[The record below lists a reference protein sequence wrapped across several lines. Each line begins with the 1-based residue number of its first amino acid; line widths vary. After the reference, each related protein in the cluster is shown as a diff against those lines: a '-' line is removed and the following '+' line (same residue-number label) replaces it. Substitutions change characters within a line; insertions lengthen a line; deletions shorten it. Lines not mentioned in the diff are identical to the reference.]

1 MENLGGL
8 ENTEEKQTEEKVLD
22 ITEAKKKRKPFHYW
36 TVGGRDYRLKLKAS
50 TIGKLENKYKKN
62 MTNILLDDGIPPL
75 SIMLT
80 VIQAAMEPWEH
91 NVSYTD
97 VQKLY
102 DKWAEEEGGNQTDL
116 FSKTIIPLMAISGFF
131 TQKQAEDILEE
142 LQENIQG

>member
-22 ITEAKKKRKPFHYW
+22 INEAKKKRKPFHYW

-116 FSKTIIPLMAISGFF
+116 FSKTIIPLMAVSGFF

-142 LQENIQG
+142 LQENLQG

>member
-142 LQENIQG
+142 LQENLQG

>member
-22 ITEAKKKRKPFHYW
+22 INEAKKKRKPFHYW

-142 LQENIQG
+142 LQENLQG

>member
-116 FSKTIIPLMAISGFF
+116 FSKTIIPLMAVSGFF

-142 LQENIQG
+142 LQENPQG

>member
-8 ENTEEKQTEEKVLD
+8 ENTEEKQAEEKVLD

>member
-116 FSKTIIPLMAISGFF
+116 FSKTIIPLMAVSGFF

-142 LQENIQG
+142 LQENLQG